1 MDWLVTY
8 GRGWL
13 RLDKDYILE
22 MSGITK
28 VFPGVRAL
36 DNVDFKVKRGETHC
50 LLGANGAGKSTL
62 IKVLSGAYQKDGGT
76 TIFDG
81 KEMNHYNTIDS
92 RKAGIAIIYQ
102 ELSLIDCLSIA
113 ENIFLNQYD
122 GSIVNW
128 KDLKKKAEEI
138 CKRFRL
144 NLDVTKPVSTLSMGR
159 KQLVEIMKALSIGA
173 KLIVMDEP
181 SATLSEEEFAILLS
195 IIEDLKKQ
203 GITIVYISHR
213 LDEIFQVG
221 DNVTVMMNGRNVA
234 TRTVK
239 SLNMDQ
245 LVELM
250 IGHKVDTERMVN
262 NSVRY
267 DEEPVLIMDNAQ
279 SKKVGP
285 INFSVHK
292 GEIFGLYGLVG
303 SGRTEVLRM
312 IFGIDPVVSGQI
324 MYKSKKYKPKSPK
337 DAINHSIG
345 LVPENRKKEGIC
357 QILPVWENAT
367 VASMNK
373 LSHNGILKISKLKSI
388 VKGYIKDL
396 SIKTPSENTIC
407 RNLSGGNQ
415 QKVVLS
421 KWLIKDSEFLL
432 VDEPTQGIDVGAK
445 DQIYNIIMDTVA
457 TGKSVLIVS
466 SELDELVKICNKIAV
481 MYEGQQINI
490 FDMDTTDKNAVLGAA
505 ITGRVG

>member
-1 MDWLVTY
+1 ME
-8 GRGWL
+8 
-13 RLDKDYILE
+13 KDYILE
-22 MSGITK
+22 MTGITK
-28 VFPGVRAL
+28 SFPGVKAL
-36 DNVDFKVKRGETHC
+36 DHVDFKVKRGETHC
-50 LLGANGAGKSTL
+50 LVGANGAGKSTL
-62 IKVLSGAYQKDGGT
+62 IKTLSGAYQKDEGT

-81 KEMNHYNTIDS
+81 KEMSNYNTIDS

-122 GSIVNW
+122 GAVVNW
-128 KDLKKKAEEI
+128 KEMKKRAEEI
-138 CKRFRL
+138 CERFRL

-173 KLIVMDEP
+173 KIIVMDEP
-181 SATLSEEEFAILLS
+181 SATLSEEEFAILLT

-234 TRTVK
+234 TRGVK

-250 IGHKVDTERMVN
+250 IGHKVDTERLVN
-262 NSVRY
+262 KSVRY
-267 DEEPVLIMDNAQ
+267 NEEPVLVMKDSV
-279 SKKVGP
+279 SKHVGP
-285 INFSVHK
+285 INISVHK

-312 IFGIDPVVSGQI
+312 IFGIDQLISGEI
-324 MYKSKKYKPKSPK
+324 TYKSKKYKPKHPK

-345 LVPENRKKEGIC
+345 LVPENRKKEGIVP
-357 QILPVWENAT
+357 ILPVWENADI
-367 VASMNK
+367 ASLNK
-373 LSHNGILKISKLKSI
+373 LSHYGFLKLDKLKNI
-388 VKGYIKDL
+388 VKGYINDL
-396 SIKTPSENTIC
+396 SIKTPSENTII

-421 KWLIKDSEFLL
+421 KWLIKGSEFLL

-481 MYEGQQINI
+481 MYEGHQINV
-490 FDMDTTDKNAVLGAA
+490 FDMDNTNKNDILEAA

>member
-1 MDWLVTY
+1 M
-8 GRGWL
+8 
-13 RLDKDYILE
+13 DKDYILE
-22 MSGITK
+22 MAGITK
-28 VFPGVRAL
+28 NFPGVKAL

-62 IKVLSGAYQKDGGT
+62 IKVLSGAYQKDEGT
-76 TIFDG
+76 IIFDG
-81 KEMNHYNTIDS
+81 KDMHSYNTIDS
-92 RKAGIAIIYQ
+92 RNAGVAIIYQ

-113 ENIFLNQYD
+113 ENIFLNQYE
-122 GSIVNW
+122 GNVINW
-128 KDLKKKAEEI
+128 KVMKKKAEEI
-138 CKRFRL
+138 CKKFRL

-173 KLIVMDEP
+173 KMIVMDEP
-181 SATLSEEEFAILLS
+181 SATLSEEEFSILLDV
-195 IIEDLKKQ
+195 IEDLKKQ

-221 DNVTVMMNGRNVA
+221 DRITVMMNGRNVA
-234 TRTVK
+234 TRDVK
-239 SLNMDQ
+239 ALSMDQ

-250 IGHKVDTERMVN
+250 IGHKVDTERIVN

-267 DEEPVLIMDNAQ
+267 DEEPVLIMENSQ

-285 INFSVHK
+285 INFCVHK
-292 GEIFGLYGLVG
+292 GEIFGIYGLVG

-312 IFGIDPVVSGQI
+312 IFGIDQIISGQI
-324 MYKSKKYKPKSPK
+324 IYKSNKFKPKSPN
-337 DAINHSIG
+337 DAICHSIG
-345 LVPENRKKEGIC
+345 LVPENRKKEGIV
-357 QILPVWENAT
+357 QILPVWENADLP
-367 VASMNK
+367 SLNK
-373 LSHNGILKISKLKSI
+373 LSHHGILKISELKSI

-415 QKVVLS
+415 QKVVLA
-421 KWLIKDSEFLL
+421 KWLIKGSEFLL
-432 VDEPTQGIDVGAK
+432 VDEPTQGIDIGAK
-445 DQIYNIIMDTVA
+445 DQIYKIIMDTVA

-481 MYEGQQINI
+481 MYEGHQINI
-490 FDMDTTDKNAVLGAA
+490 FDMNTTNKNDVLEAA